1 MWGRNVA
8 YENSTIRAC
17 AIGSSRVYCAR
28 MLPLSTITFRQFR
41 LDGAGSSVLAPLGR
55 MIPQSQPRRGEL
67 RPRMRNIIGSYRTD
81 RKLVGAAS
89 VIRTRDP
96 IITNDVLYRLSY
108 CGIVEG

>member
-1 MWGRNVA
+1 MKIPPFARVQWPFLGLL
-8 YENSTIRAC
+8 RAVF
-17 AIGSSRVYCAR
+17 AIVDHR
-28 MLPLSTITFRQFR
+28 PPFRQFR
-41 LDGAGSSVLAPLGR
+41 LNGAGSSVLAPLGR

-96 IITNDVLYRLSY
+96 IITNYVLQHCLVTD
-108 CGIVEG
+108 CAA

>member
-1 MWGRNVA
+1 
-8 YENSTIRAC
+8 
-17 AIGSSRVYCAR
+17 
-28 MLPLSTITFRQFR
+28 
-41 LDGAGSSVLAPLGR
+41 

-108 CGIVEG
+108 CGTVRANLVSPDLGEAGGKGKRNAQGAPKAPPYL

>member
-1 MWGRNVA
+1 MKIPPFARVQWPFLGLL
-8 YENSTIRAC
+8 RAVF
-17 AIGSSRVYCAR
+17 AIVDHR
-28 MLPLSTITFRQFR
+28 PPFRQFR
-41 LDGAGSSVLAPLGR
+41 LNGAGSSVVAPLGR